1 MLGGLSELHKPDICD
16 SEVFLKKLI
25 EKHNMGTDNVAEIGS
40 GIGRVSLELQKILF
54 LLTVIYKLYLY

>member
-40 GIGRVSLELQKILF
+40 GIGRVSLELQR
-54 LLTVIYKLYLY
+54 KLYFISVDNNL